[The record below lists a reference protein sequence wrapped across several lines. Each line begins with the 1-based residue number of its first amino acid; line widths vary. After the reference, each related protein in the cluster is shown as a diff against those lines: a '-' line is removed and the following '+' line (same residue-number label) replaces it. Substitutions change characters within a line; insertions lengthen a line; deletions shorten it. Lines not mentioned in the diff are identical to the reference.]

1 MRKSIVFINLIGCLC
16 YPALANIQGQAE
28 SPRLTPAH
36 LVVLIATCQAAPGRY
51 RGIFGSER
59 RMPTHIMLAMP
70 GYAPFPPDS

>member
-1 MRKSIVFINLIGCLC
+1 MMGRWTSDRREATNAKQN
-16 YPALANIQGQAE
+16 PHA
-28 SPRLTPAH
+28 PTPAH